1 MTVLFIAVFISLRS
15 DRARFLLCASA
26 SRVIPG
32 YLPVS
37 VCSILCLSSASC
49 VCHHTPLWGVSKSLP
64 LRLAFTDGGVPMS
77 GCGKVPQTE
86 RHQMIQSDVD
96 RIAHWWRETSDFY
109 PADILSNILMDETV
123 LWRVVESWE
132 IGMHGAPWED
142 FKPVTAAKL

>member
-15 DRARFLLCASA
+15 ERARFLLCASA

-64 LRLAFTDGGVPMS
+64 FRLAFTAEGVPMS
-77 GCGKVPQTE
+77 GCGKVPKRKGT
-86 RHQMIQSDVD
+86 
-96 RIAHWWRETSDFY
+96 
-109 PADILSNILMDETV
+109 
-123 LWRVVESWE
+123 
-132 IGMHGAPWED
+132 
-142 FKPVTAAKL
+142 K